1 MEYAFDTEVAKFV
14 IRTEPLGMWDLWV
27 NDMPTITFATPDE
40 AARAVYEQD
49 TGFFDWD
56 QLEEHNAPETLAGW
70 VERP

>member
-1 MEYAFDTEVAKFV
+1 MEYALDTEVAKFV

-27 NDMPTITFATPDE
+27 NDMPTITFATPEE

-49 TGFFDWD
+49 TGFIGWD
-56 QLEEHNAPETLAGW
+56 ELDEHNAPETLAGW